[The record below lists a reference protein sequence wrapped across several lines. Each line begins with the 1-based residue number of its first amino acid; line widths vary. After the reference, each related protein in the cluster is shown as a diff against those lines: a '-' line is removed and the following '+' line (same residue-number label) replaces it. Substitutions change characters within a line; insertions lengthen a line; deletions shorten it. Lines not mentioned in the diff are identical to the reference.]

1 MEHKLKIGTY
11 EHYKGGLYSVIG
23 IARHSETGDEL
34 VVYRAQYGDKSLWVR
49 PCSMFVEKVKVEGV
63 QIPRFKYI
71 EEDSS

>member
-11 EHYKGGLYSVIG
+11 KHYKGGLYSVIG
-23 IARHSETGDEL
+23 IARHSETGEEL